1 MNARYSTRLDAAV
14 ALALDSFRTR
24 VRKGTGIPY
33 VTHLFAVMVTV
44 GEYGGDEDQLIAAVL
59 HDWLEDIPGASV
71 EHLETS
77 FGPRVAAMV
86 RALSDSVEHPKPPW
100 RERKEGYLAALRAE
114 PAELKLISA
123 ADKLHNCA
131 SIRRDLALVG
141 EALWGRFTGGREGTL
156 WYYEAV
162 TAALGAGWDHP
173 LLRRLQDEVQL
184 LHRDAEALR
193 SPPPPRVEVVVC
205 QTGLGRHDP
214 ALGGKLAAVGGRMG
228 TTECFDRC
236 ETCEIFLL
244 ARVDG
249 AMMRFRGSEEL
260 VEAVRQLAA
269 DDVGGVDG

>member
-24 VRKGTGIPY
+24 VRKGTTIPY

-77 FGPRVAAMV
+77 FGPRVAGMV

-100 RERKEGYLAALRAE
+100 RARKEAYLAALAAE

-131 SIRRDLALVG
+131 SIRRDLASVG
-141 EALWGRFTGGREGTL
+141 EELWGRFTGGREGTL

-162 TAALGAGWDHP
+162 AAALGVGWAHP
-173 LLRRLQDEVQL
+173 LLSRLREEVRL
-184 LHRDAEALR
+184 LQQDAEALR
-193 SPPPPRVEVVVC
+193 TLPPPRVEVVVC

-214 ALGGKLAAVGGRMG
+214 ALAGKLAAAGGRLG
-228 TTECFDRC
+228 TVECFDRC
-236 ETCEIFLL
+236 ETCELFLL

-260 VEAVRQLAA
+260 VDAVRQLAA
-269 DDVGGVDG
+269 DPAGGTGD

>member
-24 VRKGTGIPY
+24 VRKGTDVPY

-71 EHLETS
+71 EHLEAS
-77 FGPRVAAMV
+77 FGPRVAGMV

-100 RERKEGYLAALRAE
+100 RARKEVYLAALRAE
-114 PAELKLISA
+114 PPELKLISA
-123 ADKLHNCA
+123 ADKLHNCS

-141 EALWGRFTGGREGTL
+141 DALWARFTGGQEGTL

-162 TAALGAGWDHP
+162 AAALGEGWDHP

-193 SPPPPRVEVVVC
+193 RPPAPLVDVVVC

-214 ALGGKLAAVGGRMG
+214 ALGGKLAMVGGRLA

-236 ETCEIFLL
+236 ETCELFLL

-260 VEAVRQLAA
+260 VDAVRQLAA
-269 DDVGGVDG
+269 DPAGGADG